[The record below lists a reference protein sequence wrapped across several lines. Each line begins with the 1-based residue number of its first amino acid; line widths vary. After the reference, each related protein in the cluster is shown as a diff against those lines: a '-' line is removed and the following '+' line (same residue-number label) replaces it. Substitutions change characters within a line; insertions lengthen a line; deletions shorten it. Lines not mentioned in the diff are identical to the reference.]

1 MDPVFTV
8 IVGILLALAV
18 SGLVVGVANDAV
30 NFLNSALGSKA
41 APYWVIMTVASA
53 GIIIG
58 ALTSSG
64 MMEVARSGVFY
75 PGEFTFR
82 EIMMLFLGVMFAN
95 VILLDLFNTFGLPTS
110 TTVSLVFGLLGAA
123 IAVAAV
129 KIWAAPELH
138 GSDLNTYINSG
149 GAMVIISAILVSVAV
164 AFVMGA
170 VVMYL
175 TRIIFT
181 FRYHKVFS
189 RIGYMW
195 CGIAFTAITYFAVFK
210 GLKSSGLISPAL
222 MEYMGNNLGISL
234 LVIWVGCS
242 ILMAILQHIF
252 KVNIL
257 KVTIL
262 AGTFALALAFAGN
275 DLVNFIGVPIAGW
288 DSYKIAAGG
297 GGPDMFMGELNNP
310 VTANFGFLVAAG
322 VIMVITLWTN
332 KKAQSVSETEI
343 NLAKQDEGVER
354 FGSTL
359 ISRSIVRASLS
370 MNKSIEKVMPEGFK
384 RFLEKR
390 FLPLRSGAEDAD
402 RAPFDMIRATLN
414 LTVAAI
420 LISVATSFK
429 LPLST
434 TYVTFMVAMG
444 SSLADRAWG
453 RESAVYRI
461 TGVLTVISGWFV
473 TALVAFVIAFAV
485 AIALMYGGTVAIILI
500 TLLCGYMLVQS
511 TILHRR
517 RNKRTETLKS
527 NLESNREAGDIT
539 ASCIAEVSDTMESVT
554 RIYRETLL
562 GVFEEN
568 RKLLRKAVKES
579 NELFYQARER
589 KYEVLPTL
597 QKLQSNYIESGHYY
611 VQVVDYMSE
620 VTKALV
626 HITRPCFEHINN
638 NHEGLSKEQVEDL
651 IYINDEVSKIFE
663 RINVM
668 LSSNDFADIQKV
680 LRMRDKLFEDLDEAM
695 KHQLK
700 RIKARASS
708 TKSSLLYL
716 NILSETKTMIL
727 QSRNLLKSQMYF
739 IEYRNNQDF
748 AD

>member
-1 MDPVFTV
+1 MDTIFTV
-8 IVGILLALAV
+8 SVGILMALAIT
-18 SGLVVGVANDAV
+18 GLVVGVANDAV

-41 APYWVIMTVASA
+41 APYWVIMTVASV
-53 GIIIG
+53 GIMVG

-64 MMEVARSGVFY
+64 MMEVARSRVFY
-75 PGEFTFR
+75 PGEFTFS

-110 TTVSLVFGLLGAA
+110 TTVSLVFGLLGSA
-123 IAVAAV
+123 IAVAAA
-129 KIWAAPELH
+129 KIWADPLLH
-138 GSDLNTYINSG
+138 GNDLQNFINSG
-149 GAMVIISAILVSVAV
+149 NAMVIISAILVSVAV
-164 AFVMGA
+164 AFVIGSI
-170 VVMYL
+170 VMYL

-189 RIGYMW
+189 RVGYMW
-195 CGIAFTAITYFAVFK
+195 CGIAFTAITYFALFK
-210 GLKSSGLISPAL
+210 GLKSSGLVSPEL
-222 MEYMGNNLGISL
+222 MTYIGDNLGLSL
-234 LVIWVGCS
+234 LVIWVVCS
-242 ILMAILQHIF
+242 ILMAILQYLF

-288 DSYKIAAGG
+288 DSYKIAQAGG
-297 GGPDMFMGELNNP
+297 SADMMMGDLMKP
-310 VTANFGFLVAAG
+310 VTANFSFLVLAG

-354 FGSTL
+354 FGSTI
-359 ISRSIVRASLS
+359 ISRSLVRAAISI
-370 MNKSIEKVMPEGFK
+370 NKSTEKIIPESLR
-384 RFLEKR
+384 RFVEKR
-390 FLPLRSGAEDAD
+390 FLPLRPQEDEAD
-402 RAPFDMIRATLN
+402 KAPFDMIRATVN
-414 LTVAAI
+414 LTVASI
-420 LISVATSFK
+420 LISAATSLK

-473 TALVAFVIAFAV
+473 TALVAFVIAFGV
-485 AIALMYGGTVAIILI
+485 TIALMYGGTIAIILV
-500 TLLCGYMLVQS
+500 TLLCAYMLVQS
-511 TILHRR
+511 TLLH
-517 RNKRTETLKS
+517 KK
-527 NLESNREAGDIT
+527 REAKTEVVRKSLAGNNESDDII
-539 ASCIAEVSDTMESVT
+539 ASCIAEVSDTMENVT
-554 RIYRETLL
+554 AIYRETLL
-562 GVFEEN
+562 GVFRED
-568 RKLLRKAVKES
+568 RKILRKAVKES
-579 NELFYQARER
+579 NELFYLARER
-589 KYEVLPTL
+589 KYQVMPTL

-638 NHEGLSKEQVEDL
+638 NHEGLSKEQIDDL
-651 IYINDEVSKIFE
+651 IYVNDEVARIFE

-668 LSSNDFADIQKV
+668 LRSNDFADLEQV
-680 LRMRDKLFEDLDEAM
+680 LRMRDKLFEDLDEAT

-700 RIKARASS
+700 RIKAKASS
-708 TKSSLLYL
+708 TKASLLYL
-716 NILSETKTMIL
+716 NILTETKTMVL
-727 QSRNLLKSQMYF
+727 QSRNLLKSQKYF
-739 IEYRNNQDF
+739 IEYRNNDEPV
-748 AD
+748 

>member
-297 GGPDMFMGELNNP
+297 GGPDMLMGELNNP

-370 MNKSIEKVMPEGFK
+370 MNKSIEKVMSEGFK

-517 RNKRTETLKS
+517 RNKRTEILKS
-527 NLESNREAGDIT
+527 NLESNREAGDII
-539 ASCIAEVSDTMESVT
+539 ASCITEVSDTMESVT

-680 LRMRDKLFEDLDEAM
+680 LRMRDKLFEDLDDAM